1 MAAQLSGTHIYQ
13 FQLRINLLF
22 LNVNDSYKRQWCWF
36 CKNCVI
42 HGDLVHI
49 HGDLVHMH
57 GDLVHIHGDL
67 VYMHGDLVY
76 MHGDLVHMQSQLN
89 TLQMKTLQFKKAK
102 GTG

>member
-1 MAAQLSGTHIYQ
+1 MAAQLSGTHNYQ

-22 LNVNDSYKRQWCWF
+22 LNVNDSHKRQWCWF
-36 CKNCVI
+36 CKNCV
-42 HGDLVHI
+42 
-49 HGDLVHMH
+49 
-57 GDLVHIHGDL
+57 IHGDL